1 MNLLSNGQT
10 ADWQKA
16 ILNVLGQTELMEE
29 ERETAQAF
37 FDFSKEMD
45 ISLLETLR
53 YRKINHDTVHRNSC
67 MLFEEMLRLPKNI
80 SMEVT
85 DRYILF

>member
-45 ISLLETLR
+45 ISLLEILLPERELALR
-53 YRKINHDTVHRNSC
+53 PERLPRLPPLRHAESRRGRNSRR
-67 MLFEEMLRLPKNI
+67 ERRER
-80 SMEVT
+80 
-85 DRYILF
+85 RG

>member
-45 ISLLETLR
+45 ISLLPL
-53 YRKINHDTVHRNSC
+53 
-67 MLFEEMLRLPKNI
+67 
-80 SMEVT
+80 
-85 DRYILF
+85 